1 MAQAAEIQILNPH
14 LLIITTLGTLSLS
27 ASSNRQAVIVV
38 LVGLI
43 IVAGVVGFG
52 YYTTSSR
59 LSSLS
64 DQNTNLGQQLS
75 NLNQQDS
82 SLNQQVSSLEQRT
95 ISTVTLTNTIVTVET
110 TTSVTTTT
118 KTSISAVPLS
128 TLVVVNDT
136 YNAAAKTFY
145 FVVQDAQNY
154 TVFAQLNAQIGI
166 SGCGDNGNTQSYFVS
181 PVYTF
186 YPLKT
191 TTVDFN
197 TTLISS
203 ATTCG
208 SSLIP
213 GQVNLNFVIG
223 NGLVA
228 SQSYTVFYNP

>member
-1 MAQAAEIQILNPH
+1 
-14 LLIITTLGTLSLS
+14 LSV
-27 ASSNRQAVIVV
+27 SSNGQVVIAV
-38 LVGLI
+38 LVGMI
-43 IVAGVVGFG
+43 VVAGILGFG
-52 YYTTSSR
+52 YYTTSLS

-64 DQNTNLGQQLS
+64 EQNANLGQQLS

-82 SLNQQVSSLEQRT
+82 SLNQQVSALEQRT
-95 ISTVTLTNTIVTVET
+95 LTTVTLTTTEVTVET

-136 YNAAAKTFY
+136 YDAAAKTFY
-145 FVVQDAQNY
+145 FVVQDTQNY
-154 TVFAQLNAQIGI
+154 TVYAQLSAQIGI
-166 SGCGDNGNTQSYFVS
+166 SGCGDNGNIQSVFVS
-181 PVYTF
+181 PVFTF
-186 YPLKT
+186 SPLKT
-191 TTVDFN
+191 TTVAFN

-223 NGLVA
+223 NGLAA
-228 SQSYTVFYNP
+228 SESYTVFYNP